1 MQLNDIVEKYTIRE
15 ISYQTKISITNLE
28 KILAKDFESLSRL
41 KAFGFLSIL
50 EREYKADLSEIREE
64 ANQYYMQFSGSKNS
78 VLNVPLSDEKKGNS
92 KFFLFVIIALLGYA
106 SWYFFTQFDKKHLS
120 EMIPFI
126 DESIIEKFM
135 PDKSDDNSS
144 SVEALSSSVVAVT
157 KIEVNKEPEAK
168 QAEVKQENTVQE
180 DTVEKD
186 TSKEDKKEEKTQTDN
201 AVKQVVSIVP
211 VNRLWF
217 GLIDLESRV
226 RDHFS
231 IADAYTLDV
240 SSKRWLVAT
249 SSASFSLQSKS
260 DTKAFS
266 NNKEHYFLID
276 KEEIKVLT
284 KSEYVALGGW
294 DQW

>member
-28 KILAKDFESLSRL
+28 KVLAKDFESLSRL

-78 VLNVPLSDEKKGNS
+78 VVNVPLTDEKKGNS
-92 KFFLFVIIALLGYA
+92 KFFLFVILALLGYA
-106 SWYFFTQFDKKHLS
+106 SWYFFMQFDKKHLS

-126 DESIIEKFM
+126 DESIIENFM
-135 PDKSDDNSS
+135 HDKSDDNSS
-144 SVEALSSSVVAVT
+144 VEAVSTSVVAIT
-157 KIEVNKEPEAK
+157 KIEVSKEPEVK
-168 QAEVKQENTVQE
+168 QAEVKQENIVQE
-180 DTVEKD
+180 DTIQEDK
-186 TSKEDKKEEKTQTDN
+186 KEEDKKEEKIQ

-231 IADAYTLDV
+231 IADAYVLDV

>member
-1 MQLNDIVEKYTIRE
+1 MKVE
-15 ISYQTKISITNLE
+15 
-28 KILAKDFESLSRL
+28 A
-41 KAFGFLSIL
+41 
-50 EREYKADLSEIREE
+50 
-64 ANQYYMQFSGSKNS
+64 
-78 VLNVPLSDEKKGNS
+78 
-92 KFFLFVIIALLGYA
+92 IA
-106 SWYFFTQFDKKHLS
+106 T
-120 EMIPFI
+120 
-126 DESIIEKFM
+126 
-135 PDKSDDNSS
+135 
-144 SVEALSSSVVAVT
+144 SVEPKSKIDT
-157 KIEVNKEPEAK
+157 KED
-168 QAEVKQENTVQE
+168 VKQE
-180 DTVEKD
+180 DTLKEEEKVKEEKVKEEKV
-186 TSKEDKKEEKTQTDN
+186 KEDKEETNIQAEK
-201 AVKQVVSIVP
+201 VEKQIVSIVP

-231 IADAYTLDV
+231 VADSYVLDV

-249 SSASFSLQSKS
+249 SSASFSLKSKS